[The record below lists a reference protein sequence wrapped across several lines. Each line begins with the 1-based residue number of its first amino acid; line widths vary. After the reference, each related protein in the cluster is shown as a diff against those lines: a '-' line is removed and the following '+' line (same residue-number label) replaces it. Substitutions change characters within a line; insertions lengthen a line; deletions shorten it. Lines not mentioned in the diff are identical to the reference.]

1 MSKLKVGYARVDIT
15 PMLGTKLAGYYY
27 ERLMEGIL
35 DPLLATAVAFDDGE
49 NRAIVMSID
58 LLGMPQILAN
68 EISPLVAKA
77 CETDETGVFMHCTH
91 THLGTMSVA
100 RDGANENPEYTEF
113 LKERICD
120 VAVMAVRDLA
130 PAELYGTRGKAEG
143 VSFIRRYEMRDGSI
157 LTNPGYQNPDI
168 VKMHGTPDEMSQL
181 IIVKREGKPEIG
193 IVNFQTHP
201 DTTGG
206 NFVSADYPHFVRK
219 TYEALVPNSLCMY
232 INGTQGDSN
241 HIDVS
246 LPAEQGRG
254 YHSAEY
260 MGKKIAMSVI
270 ENYPLAKKID
280 GDKISF
286 ARKIVTVLNNKGNAE
301 ELVEAKEIYQE
312 YLDHPENYVGKKISM
327 TRVPWASRIVELENE
342 PDEKELVL
350 SAVSV
355 GGVAFAGF
363 PGEPFT
369 DVGREV
375 KKNSK
380 FGFTIPACCTNGY
393 EGYYPMA
400 QVYDEGGYE
409 FNSARYVKGT
419 AEKLIEESSEL
430 INSL

>member
-1 MSKLKVGYARVDIT
+1 MLKLKAGFARVDIT
-15 PMLGTKLAGYYY
+15 PMLGDTLEGYYY
-27 ERLMEGIL
+27 ERRMEGFL
-35 DPLLATAVAFDDGE
+35 DPLYATAVVFDNGE
-49 NRAIVMSID
+49 QRIIIMSLDIIG
-58 LLGMPQILAN
+58 LTQEFNEQICPMIAN
-68 EISPLVAKA
+68 VADV
-77 CETDETGVFMHCTH
+77 ETEGIFLTCTH
-91 THLGTMSVA
+91 THLGPTVN
-100 RDGANENPEYTEF
+100 RKKENQKYIAF
-113 LKERICD
+113 LKQRLCD

-130 PAELYGTRGKAEG
+130 FAEIYGTRSKAEG

-157 LTNPGYQNPDI
+157 VTNPGYRNPDI
-168 VKMHGTPDEMSQL
+168 VKMHGEPDEVSQL

-206 NFVSADYPHFVRK
+206 NLVSADYPHFVRK

-241 HIDVS
+241 HIDVT

-254 YHSAEY
+254 YHRAEY

-270 ENYPLAKKID
+270 ANYPLAKALS

-286 ARKIVTVLNNKGNAE
+286 ARKTITVMNNKGTPE
-301 ELVEAKEIYQE
+301 DLSEAKGIYQE
-312 YLDHPENYVGKKISM
+312 YLDHPENYVGKKIST

-355 GGVAFAGF
+355 GDVAFAGF

-375 KKNSK
+375 KKNAK
-380 FGFTIPACCTNGY
+380 FSFTIPACCTNGY

-419 AEKLIEESSEL
+419 AEKLIEESCEL

>member
-1 MSKLKVGYARVDIT
+1 MSKLKAGFARVDIT

-27 ERLMEGIL
+27 ERKMEGIR

-49 NRAIVMSID
+49 KRAVVMSID
-58 LLGMPQILAN
+58 NLGFPQTLHSLLREKIA
-68 EISPLVAKA
+68 SS
-77 CETDETGVFMHCTH
+77 TGLEDSAIFVHCTH
-91 THLGTMSVA
+91 THLGPHTWL
-100 RDGANENPEYTEF
+100 REGAKENSEYVDF
-113 LKERICD
+113 MLCRLCD
-120 VAVMAVRDLA
+120 AAVMAMGDLA

-168 VKMHGTPDEMSQL
+168 VRMHGEADSESQL
-181 IIVKREGKPEIG
+181 IIIKREGKPEIG

-241 HIDVS
+241 HIDVT

-254 YHSAEY
+254 YHRAEY

-270 ENYPLAKKID
+270 ENYPLAKKIE
-280 GDKISF
+280 GDKVSF
-286 ARKIVTVLNNKGNAE
+286 AQKNIMVRNNKGTPE
-301 ELVEAKEIYQE
+301 ELVEAKAIYKE
-312 YLDHPENYVGKKISM
+312 YKDNPDSYAAKKVTT
-327 TRVPWASRIVELENE
+327 TRIPWATRIVELENE
-342 PDEKELVL
+342 PDEKELHL
-350 SAVSV
+350 TAVSA
-355 GGVAFAGF
+355 GGLVFAGF

-369 DVGREV
+369 EVGREV
-375 KKNSK
+375 KVHSK
-380 FGFTIPACCTNGY
+380 FDFTMPACCANGY

-419 AEKLIEESSEL
+419 AEKLIEESCSL

>member
-1 MSKLKVGYARVDIT
+1 MSKLKAGFARVDIT
-15 PMLGTKLAGYYY
+15 PMLGTKLEGYYY
-27 ERLMEGIL
+27 ERPMEGIL
-35 DPLLATAVAFDDGE
+35 DPLFATAVAFDNGEKRIILLSLDIVGLTQEFNKIFCPKISEMAEVEVDG
-49 NRAIVMSID
+49 IFLS
-58 LLGMPQILAN
+58 
-68 EISPLVAKA
+68 
-77 CETDETGVFMHCTH
+77 CTH
-91 THLGTMSVA
+91 THLGPTVNGK
-100 RDGANENPEYTEF
+100 DKNPEYTEF
-113 LKERICD
+113 LKQRICD

-157 LTNPGYQNPDI
+157 VTNPGYQNPDI
-168 VKMHGTPDEMSQL
+168 VRMHGEADDESQL
-181 IIVKREGKPEIG
+181 LIIKREGKPEIG

-219 TYEALVPNSLCMY
+219 TYEALVSNSLCMY

-241 HIDVS
+241 HIDVT

-254 YHSAEY
+254 YHRAEY

-280 GDKISF
+280 SDKISY
-286 ARKIVTVLNNKGNAE
+286 ARKTVTVRNNKGTSE

-312 YLDHPENYVGKKISM
+312 YLDHPENYVGKKIST
-327 TRVPWASRIVELENE
+327 TRIPWASRIVGLENE

-419 AEKLIEESSEL
+419 AEKLIEESLEL